1 MTTIAELGIRVDS
14 GDAVEAATDLEK
26 LAQASE
32 KAEKAAGGMASSFD
46 SASSSAG
53 ALSAAEGRVAESAE
67 EAMARLTA
75 MAKAS
80 LEASDYHKSLAASL
94 TGTSTALG
102 AAGSK
107 ATDWAAYQAEVNAR
121 GRALIETEDRLAE
134 SVRQAAAATGIQGD
148 GLQALLG
155 KINPAL
161 AALDKLDQQ
170 QADLQK
176 YRSAGLLDG
185 DTFREYNT
193 RIEASRQKL
202 GEFDEGLRKTG
213 TSSAQT
219 EQALRQLPAQFTD
232 IFTSLAGGQNPLM
245 VLIQQGGQ
253 IKDSFGGVEETFDA
267 LKSKFLSLFS
277 GGAGAADLGASLY
290 DMASSSKEV
299 ADNASEAGES
309 LSGLAE
315 QTNTAAEAAGNAKT
329 AIDAVGP
336 SVSAASISFW
346 SIAAA
351 VAASAAAIGTLI
363 YGYSQGSKEADEFNR
378 SLILTG
384 NYAGTSAAALGDM
397 ARRVSDVNGTTG
409 QAAAIL
415 ANLAGNGEI
424 ASESFEMIA
433 NAAVAMEDATG
444 KSVDAT
450 VAEFIKIAGDPVK
463 AAKEL
468 NDQYHFLRASVYSQI
483 VALKEQGDT
492 IGATNLLAE
501 TYADTIQGRTGE
513 ITDNLGLIESAWKD
527 IKDSAAGALDAVLD
541 VGRAFTLEEQ
551 IADVDR
557 RIAMTEQGGFGLSSD
572 KERSLVALRD
582 QRTFL
587 EDQKAAAAELAAYDK
602 EQAKSQKDAISA
614 MSRVDALTKS
624 AWNNE
629 KKRAEEI
636 KKYRKDLD
644 AIRKA
649 DPSDARLD
657 KDVIAGNIANIE
669 RKYKDPQARRAEVD
683 LTSFN
688 DQKNALN
695 AILAEYKNH
704 QKELDA
710 AQKAGLI
717 SQESY
722 AAQRAAIIEQQKAE
736 VTNAY
741 EAEIKALEDAKGRS
755 STSAQQRI
763 QLDQKIADARA
774 AMVKAQKDADTEL
787 SVLATNEQG
796 RLARQERA
804 ITSYVQALEQQQ
816 RALELAGQRAVVGV
830 GRGDRQNALNGEL
843 NTQQDRYAQQV
854 LDLENQRSDPS
865 RNMSEAEFERKSQAL
880 ASANKKATDQIQQ
893 NYADVEAAQGDW
905 TKGASA
911 AWENYLDGAKNIA
924 GQTKTL
930 FGNAFSSMED
940 SIVNFAMTGKASF
953 ADFAKSIIADMARIA
968 ARQAASG
975 LLGGLV
981 NLGVSAAS
989 AYFGGGSGNGMEAG
1003 SAGAVSSNLGASQAG
1018 YGSAYFPQAL
1028 GGAWSQGVQM
1038 FADGGAFTNSIV
1050 SKPTAFGIA
1059 GGRMGVMGEAGDE
1072 AVMPLTRTAGG
1083 QLGVRAVGGGGGT
1096 SISMPMSLTL
1106 VTEDRSGEG
1115 MQLDQQ
1121 ALQQN
1126 MQAQMKAAGEKA
1138 VADSWRP
1145 GGISYR
1151 NSQGRR

>member
-1 MTTIAELGIRVDS
+1 MTSIAELGIRVDS
-14 GDAVEAATDLEK
+14 GDAASAATDLDK
-26 LAQASE
+26 LVEAGGR
-32 KAEKAAGGMASSFD
+32 AEKAAAGVEQ
-46 SASSSAG
+46 SAKKAG
-53 ALSAAEGRVAESAE
+53 
-67 EAMARLTA
+67 
-75 MAKAS
+75 
-80 LEASDYHKSLAASL
+80 
-94 TGTSTALG
+94 
-102 AAGSK
+102 
-107 ATDWAAYQAEVNAR
+107 
-121 GRALIETEDRLAE
+121 
-134 SVRQAAAATGIQGD
+134 
-148 GLQALLG
+148 
-155 KINPAL
+155 
-161 AALDKLDQQ
+161 
-170 QADLQK
+170 
-176 YRSAGLLDG
+176 
-185 DTFREYNT
+185 
-193 RIEASRQKL
+193 
-202 GEFDEGLRKTG
+202 
-213 TSSAQT
+213 
-219 EQALRQLPAQFTD
+219 QALRGQADDLGQLLGEIDPTVKALGRLDELENRLAKQKNFLDPEIFTEYQGKIQQSRESLTRFDDSLTRTGNTAKQNAAALRGVPAQFTD
-232 IFTSLAGGQNPLM
+232 IFTSIVAGQPIMM
-245 VLIQQGGQ
+245 VALQQGGQ
-253 IKDSFGGVEETFDA
+253 LKDMFGGIGPAARA
-267 LKSKFLSLFS
+267 L
-277 GGAGAADLGASLY
+277 GGYILGLVNPFT
-290 DMASSSKEV
+290 V
-299 ADNASEAGES
+299 A
-309 LSGLAE
+309 
-315 QTNTAAEAAGNAKT
+315 
-329 AIDAVGP
+329 
-336 SVSAASISFW
+336 
-346 SIAAA
+346 AAA
-351 VAASAAAIGTLI
+351 VGVLGYAYYKGSEEAVEYQKALI
-363 YGYSQGSKEADEFNR
+363 T
-378 SLILTG
+378 TG
-384 NYAGTSAAALGDM
+384 NAAGTTSDRLSGM
-397 ARRVSDVNGTTG
+397 AREVSATVGTTG
-409 QAAAIL
+409 AAAEVL
-415 ANLAGNGEI
+415 TQLAGSGKVAAGSFVEI
-424 ASESFEMIA
+424 TE
-433 NAAVAMEDATG
+433 AALDWRSATG
-444 KSVDAT
+444 RAVEET
-450 VAEFIKIAGDPVK
+450 VAEFVKIGKDPVV
-463 AAKEL
+463 AAKDL
-468 NDQYHFLRASVYSQI
+468 NEQYNFLTASTYSQI

-492 IGATNLLAE
+492 IGAAKLLTD
-501 TYADTIQGRTGE
+501 TYADTIKERSGQ
-513 ITDNLGLIESAWKD
+513 ITENLGLIEKAWKG
-527 IKDSAAGALDAVLD
+527 IKAAAAGALDATYN
-541 VGRAFTLEEQ
+541 VGREVTLAQQ
-551 IADVDR
+551 IEALERKLADPQSYSAIPIIGEDNPNL
-557 RIAMTEQGGFGLSSD
+557 M
-572 KERSLVALRD
+572 ERSTTREEDENRLRTL
-582 QRTFL
+582 QLYR
-587 EDQKAAAAELAAYDK
+587 K
-602 EQAKSQKDAISA
+602 EQEGIAKSKADEARSQQAAIVA
-614 MSRVDALTKS
+614 TDKVDALEKA
-624 AWNNE
+624 AWTNAE
-629 KKRAEEI
+629 KRAEKLKEYH
-636 KKYRKDLD
+636 KSLN
-644 AIRKA
+644 AIRLKNPEDERLKPERIARVEA
-649 DPSDARLD
+649 D
-657 KDVIAGNIANIE
+657 IA
-669 RKYKDPQARRAEVD
+669 KQFKDPAGRTSPVD
-683 LTSFN
+683 LSGFN

-695 AILAEYKNH
+695 AILAEYKNY

-722 AAQRAAIIEQQKAE
+722 AAQRAAIVEQQKAE

-741 EAEIKALEDAKGRS
+741 EAEIKALEDAKARS

-796 RLARQERA
+796 RLAKQERA

-1050 SKPTAFGIA
+1050 SKPTAFGMA

>member
-1 MTTIAELGIRVDS
+1 MTTIASLGLQIDS
-14 GDAVEAATDLEK
+14 GDAVEAKDNLDQLTDAGKRSEESAGKTGRAWEAALGSLQGDTRQIVQELQALNAKQAELAQQMATVSRAVTTASTAFSSAAANMGAFRAEAAQAGQAQAALTTATDAG
-26 LAQASE
+26 AQA
-32 KAEKAAGGMASSFD
+32 GRR
-46 SASSSAG
+46 
-53 ALSAAEGRVAESAE
+53 AAETTE
-67 EAMARLTA
+67 EQQSRLLAMAR
-75 MAKAS
+75 AS
-80 LEASDYHKSLAASL
+80 LEASEYVQSLNRATAQTVEVTGQANAVLSDNASRQAAINSRAQALLATEERLAQSAKSSAAAQRDQGQALDELLGKIDPTVAAMGRLDAMEQKLKGFRASGAL
-94 TGTSTALG
+94 DAEAFGEYQTKIDQARTALG
-102 AAGSK
+102 AADSALGKTGMTAK
-107 ATDWAAYQAEVNAR
+107 AT
-121 GRALIETEDRLAE
+121 
-134 SVRQAAAATGIQGD
+134 AAA
-148 GLQALLG
+148 
-155 KINPAL
+155 
-161 AALDKLDQQ
+161 
-170 QADLQK
+170 
-176 YRSAGLLDG
+176 
-185 DTFREYNT
+185 
-193 RIEASRQKL
+193 
-202 GEFDEGLRKTG
+202 LRG
-213 TSSAQT
+213 V
-219 EQALRQLPAQFTD
+219 PAQFTD
-232 IFTSLAGGQNPLM
+232 IFTSIAAGQPITM
-245 VLIQQGGQ
+245 VALQQGGQ
-253 IKDSFGGVEETFDA
+253 LKDMFGGLGPAARA
-267 LKSKFLSLFS
+267 L
-277 GGAGAADLGASLY
+277 GGYILGLITP
-290 DMASSSKEV
+290 
-299 ADNASEAGES
+299 
-309 LSGLAE
+309 L
-315 QTNTAAEAAGNAKT
+315 T
-329 AIDAVGP
+329 
-336 SVSAASISFW
+336 VSA
-346 SIAAA
+346 AAA
-351 VAASAAAIGTLI
+351 VALGYAFYKGTEETDA
-363 YGYSQGSKEADEFNR
+363 YSNA
-378 SLILTG
+378 LVLTG
-384 NYAGTSAAALGDM
+384 NSAGLTADQLGSLAKQVSAT
-397 ARRVSDVNGTTG
+397 VGTTG
-409 QAAAIL
+409 AAASVL
-415 ANLAGNGEI
+415 ASLAGSG
-424 ASESFEMIA
+424 
-433 NAAVAMEDATG
+433 
-444 KSVDAT
+444 
-450 VAEFIKIAGDPVK
+450 KIAGDSFMDVAQAAVSMEEATGKAVSETIAEFVKLADDPVK
-463 AAKEL
+463 ASVAL
-468 NDQYHFLRASVYSQI
+468 NTQYNYLTSSVYSQI
-483 VALKEQGDT
+483 TALEQQGKHAEAVKLATEAFADAINERTPKIIENLSWWERGYNAVAK
-492 IGATNLLAE
+492 AA
-501 TYADTIQGRTGE
+501 
-513 ITDNLGLIESAWKD
+513 DNLKNIGRSSIDDDIARMEENLASAQR
-527 IKDSAAGALDAVLD
+527 GD
-541 VGRAFTLEEQ
+541 VGAFQNQKEMVTFYTDQLQ
-551 IADVDR
+551 
-557 RIAMTEQGGFGLSSD
+557 FLKD
-572 KERSLVALRD
+572 K
-582 QRTFL
+582 
-587 EDQKAAAAELAAYDK
+587 KAAQEDIAAFDRQEAEANEK
-602 EQAKSQKDAISA
+602 TIKAMAK
-614 MSRVDALTKS
+614 VDALEKS
-624 AWNNE
+624 AWTNS
-629 KKRAEEI
+629 KKRSEEL
-636 KKYRKDLD
+636 KEYEKSLD
-644 AIRKA
+644 VIRKKNP
-649 DPSDARLD
+649 DDARLNPETIE
-657 KDVIAGNIANIE
+657 KVRSNIAE
-669 RKYKDPQARRAEVD
+669 KYKDPAGRPGTVD
-683 LTSFN
+683 LAGFN
-688 DQKNALN
+688 NQKNALA
-695 AILAEYKNH
+695 AILAEYKNN

-710 AQKAGLI
+710 TQKAGLI

-722 AAQRAAIIEQQKAE
+722 AAQRAAIVEQQKAE

-741 EAEIKALEDAKGRS
+741 EAEIKALEDAKARS

-796 RLARQERA
+796 RLAKQERA
-804 ITSYVQALEQQQ
+804 ISSYVQALEQQQ

-911 AWENYLDGAKNIA
+911 AWENYLDSAKNIA

-953 ADFAKSIIADMARIA
+953 ADFARSIIADMARIA

-1050 SKPTAFGIA
+1050 STPTAFGMA

>member
-1 MTTIAELGIRVDS
+1 MTTIASLGLQIDS
-14 GDAVEAATDLEK
+14 GDAVEAKDNLDQLTDAGKRSEESAGKTGRAWEAALGSLQGDTRQIVQELQALNAKQAELAQQMATVGRAVTTASTAFSSAASNMGAFRAEAAQAGQAQAALTTATDAG
-26 LAQASE
+26 AQA
-32 KAEKAAGGMASSFD
+32 GRR
-46 SASSSAG
+46 
-53 ALSAAEGRVAESAE
+53 AAETTE
-67 EAMARLTA
+67 EQQARLLAMAR
-75 MAKAS
+75 AS
-80 LEASDYHKSLAASL
+80 LEASEYVQSLNRATAQTVEVTGQANAVLSDKAS
-94 TGTSTALG
+94 
-102 AAGSK
+102 
-107 ATDWAAYQAEVNAR
+107 
-121 GRALIETEDRLAE
+121 
-134 SVRQAAAATGIQGD
+134 RQAAINSRAQALLATEERLAQSAKSSAAAQRDQG
-148 GLQALLG
+148 QALDELLG
-155 KINPAL
+155 KIDPTVAAMGRLDAL
-161 AALDKLDQQ
+161 EQKLKGFRASGALDAEAFGEYQAKIDQARTALGGADSALGKTGMTAKATAAAL
-170 QADLQK
+170 
-176 YRSAGLLDG
+176 RGV
-185 DTFREYNT
+185 
-193 RIEASRQKL
+193 
-202 GEFDEGLRKTG
+202 
-213 TSSAQT
+213 
-219 EQALRQLPAQFTD
+219 PAQFTD
-232 IFTSLAGGQNPLM
+232 IFTSIAAGQPITM
-245 VLIQQGGQ
+245 VALQQGGQ
-253 IKDSFGGVEETFDA
+253 LKDMFGGLGPAARA
-267 LKSKFLSLFS
+267 L
-277 GGAGAADLGASLY
+277 GGYILGLITP
-290 DMASSSKEV
+290 
-299 ADNASEAGES
+299 
-309 LSGLAE
+309 L
-315 QTNTAAEAAGNAKT
+315 T
-329 AIDAVGP
+329 
-336 SVSAASISFW
+336 VSA
-346 SIAAA
+346 AAA
-351 VAASAAAIGTLI
+351 VALGYAFYKGTEETDA
-363 YGYSQGSKEADEFNR
+363 YSNA
-378 SLILTG
+378 LILTG
-384 NYAGTSAAALGDM
+384 NSAGLTADQLGSMAKQVSAT
-397 ARRVSDVNGTTG
+397 VGTTG
-409 QAAAIL
+409 AAASVL
-415 ANLAGNGEI
+415 ASLAGSG
-424 ASESFEMIA
+424 
-433 NAAVAMEDATG
+433 
-444 KSVDAT
+444 
-450 VAEFIKIAGDPVK
+450 KIAGDSFMDVAQAAVSMEEATGKAVSETIAEFVKLADDPVK
-463 AAKEL
+463 ASVAL
-468 NDQYHFLRASVYSQI
+468 NTQYNYLTSSVYSQI
-483 VALKEQGDT
+483 TALEQQGKHADAVKLATEAFADAINERTPKIIENLSWWEQGYNAVAKAADNLKNIGRPSIDDDIARMEANLASAQRGDVGAFQNQKEMVTFYTDQLQFLKDKKAAQEDIAAFDRQEAEANEKTIKAMAKVDALEKSAWTNSKKRSEALKE
-492 IGATNLLAE
+492 
-501 TYADTIQGRTGE
+501 Y
-513 ITDNLGLIESAWKD
+513 
-527 IKDSAAGALDAVLD
+527 
-541 VGRAFTLEEQ
+541 
-551 IADVDR
+551 
-557 RIAMTEQGGFGLSSD
+557 
-572 KERSLVALRD
+572 ERSLDV
-582 QRTFL
+582 
-587 EDQKAAAAELAAYDK
+587 
-602 EQAKSQKDAISA
+602 
-614 MSRVDALTKS
+614 
-624 AWNNE
+624 
-629 KKRAEEI
+629 
-636 KKYRKDLD
+636 
-644 AIRKA
+644 IRKK
-649 DPSDARLD
+649 DPADARLNPEA
-657 KDVIAGNIANIE
+657 IARVRSNIAE
-669 RKYKDPQARRAEVD
+669 QYKDPVARTGAVD
-683 LTSFN
+683 LSGFN
-688 DQKNALN
+688 KQKNALN
-695 AILAEYKNH
+695 SILAEYKNN

-722 AAQRAAIIEQQKAE
+722 AAQRSAIVEQQKAE

-741 EAEIKALEDAKGRS
+741 EAEIKALEDAKARS

-796 RLARQERA
+796 RLAKQERA

-830 GRGDRQNALNGEL
+830 GRGDRQNALSGEL

-905 TKGASA
+905 TKGASS
-911 AWENYLDGAKNIA
+911 AWENYLDSAKNIA

-1003 SAGAVSSNLGASQAG
+1003 SSGAVSSNLGASQAG

-1050 SKPTAFGIA
+1050 SKPTAFGMA

>member
-1 MTTIAELGIRVDS
+1 MTTIASLGLQIDS
-14 GDAVEAATDLEK
+14 GDAVEATDNLDQLTDAGKRSEESAGKTGRAWEAALGSLQGDTRQIVQELQALNAKQAELAQQMATVGRAVTTASTAFSSAAANMGAFRAEAAQAGQAQAALTTATD
-26 LAQASE
+26 AGVQA
-32 KAEKAAGGMASSFD
+32 
-46 SASSSAG
+46 
-53 ALSAAEGRVAESAE
+53 GRRAVETTE
-67 EAMARLTA
+67 EQQSRLLAMAR
-75 MAKAS
+75 AS
-80 LEASDYHKSLAASL
+80 LEASEYVQSLNRATAQTVEVTGQANAVLSDNAS
-94 TGTSTALG
+94 
-102 AAGSK
+102 
-107 ATDWAAYQAEVNAR
+107 
-121 GRALIETEDRLAE
+121 
-134 SVRQAAAATGIQGD
+134 RQAAINSRAQALLATEERSAQSAKSSAAAQRDQG
-148 GLQALLG
+148 QALDELLG
-155 KINPAL
+155 KIDPTVAAMGRLDAMEQKLKGFRASGAL
-161 AALDKLDQQ
+161 DAEAFGEYQAKIDQARTALGGADSALGKTGMTAKATAAAL
-170 QADLQK
+170 
-176 YRSAGLLDG
+176 RGV
-185 DTFREYNT
+185 
-193 RIEASRQKL
+193 
-202 GEFDEGLRKTG
+202 
-213 TSSAQT
+213 
-219 EQALRQLPAQFTD
+219 PAQFTD
-232 IFTSLAGGQNPLM
+232 IFTSIAAGQPITM
-245 VLIQQGGQ
+245 VALQQGGQ
-253 IKDSFGGVEETFDA
+253 LKDMFGGLGPAARA
-267 LKSKFLSLFS
+267 L
-277 GGAGAADLGASLY
+277 GGYILGLI
-290 DMASSSKEV
+290 
-299 ADNASEAGES
+299 NPF
-309 LSGLAE
+309 
-315 QTNTAAEAAGNAKT
+315 T
-329 AIDAVGP
+329 
-336 SVSAASISFW
+336 VSAA
-346 SIAAA
+346 AAA
-351 VAASAAAIGTLI
+351 ALGYAFYKGTEESDA
-363 YGYSQGSKEADEFNR
+363 YSNA
-378 SLILTG
+378 LILTG
-384 NYAGTSAAALGDM
+384 NSAGLTADQLGSMAKQVSATVGSTGVAAS
-397 ARRVSDVNGTTG
+397 V
-409 QAAAIL
+409 L
-415 ANLAGNGEI
+415 ASLAGSG
-424 ASESFEMIA
+424 
-433 NAAVAMEDATG
+433 
-444 KSVDAT
+444 
-450 VAEFIKIAGDPVK
+450 KIAGDSFMDVAQAAVSMEEATGKAVSETIAEFVKLADDPVK
-463 AAKEL
+463 ASVAL
-468 NDQYHFLRASVYSQI
+468 NTQYNYLTSSVYSQI
-483 VALKEQGDT
+483 TALEQQGKHADAVKLATEAFADAINERTPKIIENLSWWERGYNAVAKAADNLKNIGRPSIDDDIARMETNLASAQRGDVGAFQNQKEMVTFYTDQLQFLKDKKAAQEDIAAFDRQEAEANEKTINAMAKVDALEKSAWTNAKKRSEALKE
-492 IGATNLLAE
+492 
-501 TYADTIQGRTGE
+501 Y
-513 ITDNLGLIESAWKD
+513 
-527 IKDSAAGALDAVLD
+527 
-541 VGRAFTLEEQ
+541 
-551 IADVDR
+551 
-557 RIAMTEQGGFGLSSD
+557 
-572 KERSLVALRD
+572 ERSLDV
-582 QRTFL
+582 
-587 EDQKAAAAELAAYDK
+587 
-602 EQAKSQKDAISA
+602 
-614 MSRVDALTKS
+614 
-624 AWNNE
+624 
-629 KKRAEEI
+629 
-636 KKYRKDLD
+636 
-644 AIRKA
+644 IRKK
-649 DPSDARLD
+649 DPADARLNPEA
-657 KDVIAGNIANIE
+657 VARVRSNIAE
-669 RKYKDPQARRAEVD
+669 QYKDPVARTGAVD
-683 LTSFN
+683 LSGFN
-688 DQKNALN
+688 TQKNALN
-695 AILAEYKNH
+695 SILAEYKNN

-722 AAQRAAIIEQQKAE
+722 AAQRAAIVEQQKAE

-774 AMVKAQKDADTEL
+774 AMVKSQKDADTEL

-796 RLARQERA
+796 RLAKQERA

-905 TKGASA
+905 TKGASS
-911 AWENYLDGAKNIA
+911 AWENYLDSAKNIA

-953 ADFAKSIIADMARIA
+953 TDFAKSIIADMARIA
-968 ARQAASG
+968 ARQASSG

-1050 SKPTAFGIA
+1050 STPTVFGMA